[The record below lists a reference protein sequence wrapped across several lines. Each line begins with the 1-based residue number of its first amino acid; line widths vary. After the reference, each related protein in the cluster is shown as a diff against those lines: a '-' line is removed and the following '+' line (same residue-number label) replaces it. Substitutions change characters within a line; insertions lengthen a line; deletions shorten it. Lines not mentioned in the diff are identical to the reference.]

1 MYEMHKKSLLKDII
15 EHIDIRSFDARPI
28 IEAYGRMAFQARNLH
43 NASAIFNK
51 MLKDDSCSIMLTL
64 AGSLFSAGLKKVVT
78 DMIRYNMVDVIVSTG
93 AIIVDQDFFE
103 GIGYHHYLG
112 DTKADDDRLRELHI
126 DRIYDTYI
134 NEDELRKCDLT
145 VAKIA
150 DSLQKRSYSSREFI
164 KEMGAY
170 LEKHYPTVNSVIL
183 EAYRHDVPIFIPA
196 FSDSSAGFGLIFH
209 QQQNINRHVTIDSVR
224 DFKELTEIK
233 IASHDTGLFMIGG
246 GVPKN
251 FAQDVVVATDV
262 LGNKRPMHKYA
273 IQITVAD
280 ERDGGLSGSTLKEA
294 CSWGKVDK
302 VFEQMVWGEATLV
315 LPLMISDA
323 YHRGNWKDRP
333 KKRYQR
339 LFF

>member
-1 MYEMHKKSLLKDII
+1 MDKKSLLKDII
-15 EHIDIRSFDARPI
+15 DHIDIRSFDARPI

-43 NASAIFNK
+43 NASAIFNR
-51 MLKDDSCSIMLTL
+51 MLKDDTCSIILTL
-64 AGSLFSAGLKKVVT
+64 AGSLFSAGLKNVVT

-112 DTKADDDRLRELHI
+112 DTEADDDRLRELHI

-170 LEKHYPTVNSVIL
+170 LEKHYPKVNSVIL

-196 FSDSSAGFGLIFH
+196 FSDSSAGFGLVFH
-209 QQQNINRHVTIDSVR
+209 QQQNLNGHVAIDSVK
-224 DFKELTEIK
+224 DLKELTEIK
-233 IASHDTGLFMIGG
+233 ITSQDTGLFIIGG

-251 FAQDVVVATDV
+251 FAQDVVVATDI
-262 LGNKRPMHKYA
+262 LGNERPMHKYA

-302 VFEQMVWGEATLV
+302 NFEQMVWSEATLV

-323 YHRGNWKDRP
+323 YHRGNWKERS
-333 KKRYQR
+333 KKGYQR
-339 LFF
+339 LFS